1 MNVEYCISTTIKILG
16 VAVEAELILY
26 VDGQIFYSDD
36 INEDVTC
43 LLKKEIKK
51 AQKRLKS
58 VNQSFCVVAD
68 CVTWETY
75 TLKSRL
81 GVSSFLMVKAKNSKK
96 ERHMD
101 QVIHIL
107 NVVLDDVYRKKVWE
121 ENIVRLTKR
130 EREVFLYLVK
140 GYRNKEIADILHLS
154 EYTIKNHI
162 DSILNKLDA
171 KSRLEVIAK
180 FA

>member
-1 MNVEYCISTTIKILG
+1 MNFEHFMSTTIKILG

-26 VDGQIFYSDD
+26 IDGQVFYSNV
-36 INEDVTC
+36 INEDVIC

-51 AQKRLKS
+51 AQKRSKS
-58 VNQSFCVVAD
+58 VSQGFCVVAD
-68 CVTWETY
+68 GVAWEIY
-75 TLKSRL
+75 TLKNRF
-81 GVSSFLMVKAKNSKK
+81 GVSSFVMVKAKEPKK
-96 ERHMD
+96 ERHID

-107 NVVLDDVYRKKVWE
+107 NVVLDDVYKKKIWE
-121 ENIVRLTKR
+121 ENISRLTKR

-140 GYRNKEIADILHLS
+140 GYRNKEIADTLHLS